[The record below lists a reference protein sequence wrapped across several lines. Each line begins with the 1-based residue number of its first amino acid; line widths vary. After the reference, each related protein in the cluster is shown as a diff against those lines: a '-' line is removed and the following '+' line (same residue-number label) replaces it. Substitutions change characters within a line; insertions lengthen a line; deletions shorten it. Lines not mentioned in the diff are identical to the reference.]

1 MIPTLFLLKFHISQ
15 KNALC
20 FKPTSPFCCWFCPET
35 SHLHNQL
42 RLQAKSQVF
51 LHLRIVRRSFVS
63 YPFWSVS
70 IDESVCIRFAIGYD
84 AMNVPMKKIKP
95 KKEADVENP
104 PKKCETANRWRI
116 NPILRPDL
124 FGHLVEDVPT
134 KLPFWMSPWSC
145 YKLGDGCWLNH
156 DIHSCTPT
164 RMAKVCC
171 RFSGLHSKNHKYI
184 DFHGGY
190 STFWFWKT
198 YGWFMWGLGVLEQ
211 VHHSHVP
218 QKKNKNWASSPRNV
232 QQKKT
237 GAYLRRHPLPLCSI
251 NCLGVPVL
259 FFSATSQFTPTSRE
273 ERRGILTA
281 RRRSRSLE
289 GLGIHSPQ
297 QRRGASRL
305 MESNLTLLWEWKC
318 CVT

>member
-1 MIPTLFLLKFHISQ
+1 MML
-15 KNALC
+15 
-20 FKPTSPFCCWFCPET
+20 
-35 SHLHNQL
+35 
-42 RLQAKSQVF
+42 
-51 LHLRIVRRSFVS
+51 
-63 YPFWSVS
+63 
-70 IDESVCIRFAIGYD
+70 
-84 AMNVPMKKIKP
+84 
-95 KKEADVENP
+95 
-104 PKKCETANRWRI
+104 
-116 NPILRPDL
+116 
-124 FGHLVEDVPT
+124 
-134 KLPFWMSPWSC
+134 WMSPWK
-145 YKLGDGCWLNH
+145 KLSQKRKLMLKTLPKNGKRQPIVEESTRSSDQIYLAILWRMSLLNYLFGCPPEVATSWVMDVDWIMIFIHVLQQEWLKYAA
-156 DIHSCTPT
+156 DFPDFTPRT
-164 RMAKVCC
+164 I
-171 RFSGLHSKNHKYI
+171 NT
-184 DFHGGY
+184 
-190 STFWFWKT
+190 STFMVDIPPSGFGRHT
-198 YGWFMWGLGVLEQ
+198 DGLCGDWVFL
-211 VHHSHVP
+211 SKFTIAMSL
-218 QKKNKNWASSPRNV
+218 KKKIKNWASSPRNV